1 MGHWIIDSLDSFKNV
16 DSFSNK
22 TLLCVARRRTKVLL
36 WLWSKIFS
44 SAKLSKNSQYFVKNL
59 SHLILPCLK
68 YYCIKS
74 VSHCNRVDIRENIL
88 FFFLQYASILFCKLL
103 CMCCLSHTH
112 SGCARHKYIISC
124 HLYWLKLEPISRK
137 TMCLHTTVSVRVAVT
152 SLPAPLAIKGSAR
165 NRYYMRLTGRS
176 PIRTSHAKNRQIQ
189 ITGRSIG
196 APLIL
201 SMQQLVTL

>member
-1 MGHWIIDSLDSFKNV
+1 MCCSETHKSSAVALIKNIFVSEIEQKQSIFCQKSKSLNF
-16 DSFSNK
+16 
-22 TLLCVARRRTKVLL
+22 TLFEVLL
-36 WLWSKIFS
+36 YKISVTLQSFWYSGKHPFFFCSMRLYFS
-44 SAKLSKNSQYFVKNL
+44 VSYFV
-59 SHLILPCLK
+59 CA
-68 YYCIKS
+68 
-74 VSHCNRVDIRENIL
+74 VSL
-88 FFFLQYASILFCKLL
+88 
-103 CMCCLSHTH
+103 TH
-112 SGCARHKYIISC
+112 SLRLCKPHLARHKYIISC

-176 PIRTSHAKNRQIQ
+176 PIRTGQEKNRQIQ